1 MRHRTLQTVRTYV
14 VEPQQIFVPSL
25 LQLLQE
31 SGCSIVRVQNELDPL
46 DVVRAGP
53 QLLFFDGDTMDE
65 VTLRGLQFLVDSMPE
80 LGLCFYARTPP
91 EDLAF
96 RGSGRVLHLE
106 KSASHE
112 ALAGALGRFAVE
124 A

>member
-1 MRHRTLQTVRTYV
+1 MRTYV

-31 SGCSIVRVQNELDPL
+31 SGLSIVRVCDVLDPL
-46 DVVRAGP
+46 DVLRIRP
-53 QLLFFDGDTMDE
+53 QMLFCDCDAMDDQI
-65 VTLRGLQFLVDSMPE
+65 VQGMQFLFDSMPE
-80 LGLCFYARTPP
+80 LDVCIYSRTQPS
-91 EDLAF
+91 
-96 RGSGRVLHLE
+96 GSRMRMRAQTRLLHLE

-112 ALAGALGRFAVE
+112 ALVSALGRFAVN